1 MPLKLPFQDNKIGSL
16 LATIGIAGGN
26 LFFLLIVYFYVYLPY
41 VTNHGNHIE
50 VPDFTGIDQHELQ
63 KVAEQHKLRFAIEDS
78 AYSADHPPYTAIRQF
93 PKAGAK
99 VKENRLVYITINRI
113 TAPTMP
119 IPDLLD
125 RSLLNAEVMLKSN
138 ELIPGN
144 IFYESKP
151 FPIIYEM
158 RYKGRTIRAGMRVPK
173 GSIIDLVVGD
183 GKGSSDLVIGT
194 LIGDTYDQAV
204 FKLAGWNLHLG
215 RIEIAPGID
224 TTGMKTFVYRQ
235 EPKEGDSV
243 RVGDPINLWIGP
255 KNYTEEPI
263 KKDQN

>member
-1 MPLKLPFQDNKIGSL
+1 MQLKLPFQDNKIGSL
-16 LATIGIAGGN
+16 LATVAIVGGS
-26 LFFLLIVYFYVYLPY
+26 LFFLLILYFYVYLPN

-63 KVAEQHKLRFAIEDS
+63 KVAEQHKLRFAIDDS
-78 AYSADHPPYTAIRQF
+78 AYSADYPPYTAIRQF

-99 VKENRLVYITINRI
+99 VKEKRLVYITINRI

-119 IPDLLD
+119 IPDLVD
-125 RSLLNAEVMLKSN
+125 RSLINAEVVLKSN
-138 ELIPGN
+138 ELVRGN
-144 IFYESKP
+144 IVYQSNP
-151 FPIIYEM
+151 FRIIMEM
-158 RYKGRTIRAGMRVPK
+158 RYKGKEIKAGTRVPK
-173 GSIIDLVVGD
+173 GSRIDLVLGD
-183 GKGSSDLVIGT
+183 GNGASDLVIGT

-224 TTGMKTFVYRQ
+224 TTGMKTFVYKQ

-255 KNYTEEPI
+255 KNYTENPI
-263 KKDQN
+263 EEEEN

>member
-16 LATIGIAGGN
+16 LATIGIAGGI
-26 LFFLLIVYFYVYLPY
+26 LFFLLIVYFYVYLPN
-41 VTNHGNHIE
+41 VTNHGNQIE
-50 VPDFTGIDQHELQ
+50 IPDFTGIDQHELQ

-119 IPDLLD
+119 IPDLVD
-125 RSLLNAEVMLKSN
+125 RSLINAEVVLKSN
-138 ELIPGN
+138 ELVIGK
-144 IFYESKP
+144 ITYEP
-151 FPIIYEM
+151 DAFPIVKKM
-158 RYKGRTIRAGMRVPK
+158 LFKGRLVNAGTRVPK
-173 GSIIDLVVGD
+173 GSIVDLVVGD
-183 GKGSSDLVIGT
+183 GNGSSNLAIGS

-224 TTGMKTFVYRQ
+224 TTGMKTFVYKQ

-255 KNYTEEPI
+255 KNYAEERI
-263 KKDQN
+263 KEDEN